1 MDVKE
6 KSLKLHEQLNGKLE
20 VVSKKEVK
28 TNEDLSL
35 LYTPGVAQP

>member
-20 VVSKKEVK
+20 VISKKDYFSE
-28 TNEDLSL
+28 
-35 LYTPGVAQP
+35 LYNVLEITKNNFIH